1 MQFINAKEDLVRE
14 AIDGLLACSSGA
26 LKRLDGYPHIK
37 VVHCARFNQK
47 KVALISGGG
56 SGHEPAHAGFV
67 GPGMLAAAVCGDV
80 FASPSVDAVLAGIL
94 AVTGDAGCLLIV
106 KNYTGDRLNFGL
118 AAERARA
125 LGLKVEMVVVADDV
139 ALPDLPQPRGVAG
152 TLFVHKIAGA
162 MSEAGL
168 SLEQIAETAR
178 RIIDKT
184 VSIGISLDTCTVP
197 GSAKEDRIPFGHAEL
212 GLGIHGEPGVEQ
224 IAFTSAKEAMTTV
237 LDRLKPHLP
246 NDGQCVALLNN
257 LGATTALEMSVL
269 AQSLAEHSS
278 VSHIIGPAPMMTA
291 LDMHGFSVSIMPLTA
306 EDQDALAAP
315 VSMSAWP
322 GLQSIDS
329 VEITALPDNITP
341 APVAASKDDHNRALL
356 THVADALISA
366 ETDLNSLDA
375 KSGDGD
381 TGSTLATAAK
391 ALKEAL
397 DRMPLAEVTQLLP
410 ALGNELGQTMGGSS
424 GVILAIFFNA
434 AGDASSGGATLPE
447 ALQQGLARVSEV
459 GGATVGDRTMIDALA
474 PALDALPEGMAPAAE
489 AARAGAQSTA
499 SIVQAK
505 AGRAAYVPAEN
516 LKGHNDPGAEAVAL
530 VFECLSTK
538 LQS

>member
-1 MQFINAKEDLVRE
+1 
-14 AIDGLLACSSGA
+14 
-26 LKRLDGYPHIK
+26 
-37 VVHCARFNQK
+37 
-47 KVALISGGG
+47 
-56 SGHEPAHAGFV
+56 
-67 GPGMLAAAVCGDV
+67 
-80 FASPSVDAVLAGIL
+80 
-94 AVTGDAGCLLIV
+94 
-106 KNYTGDRLNFGL
+106 
-118 AAERARA
+118 
-125 LGLKVEMVVVADDV
+125 
-139 ALPDLPQPRGVAG
+139 
-152 TLFVHKIAGA
+152 
-162 MSEAGL
+162 
-168 SLEQIAETAR
+168 
-178 RIIDKT
+178 
-184 VSIGISLDTCTVP
+184 
-197 GSAKEDRIPFGHAEL
+197 
-212 GLGIHGEPGVEQ
+212 
-224 IAFTSAKEAMTTV
+224 MTTV

-397 DRMPLAEVTQLLP
+397 DRMPLADVTQLLP